1 MSYSGCPRSG
11 GLCTGCM
18 ECQESFETAHWQ
30 ELPQSVIAINE
41 VLEWFGSPWE
51 CFLAV
56 IKNCELFA
64 DDNEEFVRVEKV
76 IEGDEVLI
84 YWDGGVDF
92 YAKDDVEEWTS
103 SDFANYLNLYDGDAF
118 ISVMEKEKIEL
129 REESKT

>member
-1 MSYSGCPRSG
+1 MSYSSCKYG

-18 ECQESFETAHWQ
+18 ECQKDQKIVPRISEEIP
-30 ELPQSVIAINE
+30 LSVIQTSE

-64 DDNEEFVRVEKV
+64 DDNEEFVRVEKAV
-76 IEGDEVLI
+76 EGDEVLI
-84 YWDGGVDF
+84 YWDDGVEF
-92 YAKDDVEEWTS
+92 YTKYDVEEWTS
-103 SDFANYLNLYDGDAF
+103 SDFANYLCLYDGEAF

-129 REESKT
+129 RKEK